1 MTKVDKLL
9 KRFLNNPKDF
19 TWEELIKALSCFGY
33 KEQTG
38 GVSGGSRRKFIHESK
53 PIIIAH
59 KPHPQNIVKT
69 YLINQIIEL
78 LQQENLL

>member
-19 TWEELIKALSCFGY
+19 TWEELIKVLSYFGY

-38 GVSGGSRRKFIHESK
+38 GVAGGSRRKFLHDLK
-53 PIIIAH
+53 PVIIAH
-59 KPHPQNIVKT
+59 KPHPQNLVKT

>member
-1 MTKVDKLL
+1 MTKIDKLL
-9 KRFLNNPKDF
+9 KRFLDNPKDF
-19 TWEELIKALSCFGY
+19 TWEELIKVLSHFGY

-38 GVSGGSRRKFIHESK
+38 GVAGGSRRKFINASK

-59 KPHPQNIVKT
+59 KPHPQNIVKR